1 MLLLSVK
8 DSIVKIFIEPGIQV
22 NQKNQW
28 IPNNLK
34 FYNERI
40 KKINDKIL
48 SYSSN
53 FISFF
58 FEIIKNIIWYKIN
71 YLTFC
76 YTLFCY
82 VLNFLHTVSCFNF
95 D

>member
-8 DSIVKIFIEPGIQV
+8 DSIVKIFIEPCIQV
-22 NQKNQW
+22 NKKNQW

-53 FISFF
+53 FIPFF
-58 FEIIKNIIWYKIN
+58 LKLLKI
-71 YLTFC
+71 
-76 YTLFCY
+76 
-82 VLNFLHTVSCFNF
+82 
-95 D
+95 

>member
-58 FEIIKNIIWYKIN
+58 FEIIKNII
-71 YLTFC
+71 
-76 YTLFCY
+76 
-82 VLNFLHTVSCFNF
+82 
-95 D
+95 